1 MKITKTQ
8 IDYLRHRLQE
18 IKSEKMKEFSKD
30 IEKCWSDLDVAEAI
44 KSGLIKMKAKKDL
57 RTDNEYSKTGYR
69 SCYITNIFDTSKFEE
84 KYEINFKA
92 QQVYEDKL
100 DKKMTEIMD
109 KVVLSDLLIEEAVS
123 EFKKL

>member
-30 IEKCWSDLDVAEAI
+30 VDKYWSDLDVAEAI

-57 RTDNEYSKTGYR
+57 RADGEYSKLGYR
-69 SCYITNIFDTSKFEE
+69 SCYITNIFDTTKFEE
-84 KYEINFKA
+84 KYAVNLKA
-92 QQVYEDKL
+92 QQEYEEKL

-109 KVVLSDLLIEEAVS
+109 KVVLSDLLIEEAVA

>member
-8 IDYLRHRLQE
+8 IDYLRNRLQE
-18 IKSEKMKEFSKD
+18 IKYEKKKEFSKD
-30 IEKCWSDLDVAEAI
+30 LDKYWSDLDVAEAI

-57 RTDNEYSKTGYR
+57 RTDKEYSQTGHR
-69 SCYITNIFDTSKFEE
+69 LCYITDIFDTAKFEE
-84 KYEINFKA
+84 KYAVNLKA
-92 QQVYEDKL
+92 QLEYEEKL

-109 KVVLSDLLIEEAVS
+109 KVVLSDLLIEEAVA

>member
-8 IDYLRHRLQE
+8 IDYLRQRLHD
-18 IKSEKMKEFSKD
+18 IKSDKLKEFSKD
-30 IEKCWSDLDVAEAI
+30 SVKYWSDLDVAEAI

-57 RTDNEYSKTGYR
+57 RTDNEYSKIGYR
-69 SCYITNIFDTSKFEE
+69 CCNINNIFDTTKFEE
-84 KYEINFKA
+84 KYNANWKA
-92 QQVYEDKL
+92 QQEYEDKL

-109 KVVLSDLLIEEAVS
+109 KVVLSDLMIEEAVA

>member
-18 IKSEKMKEFSKD
+18 IKYEKKKEFSKD
-30 IEKCWSDLDVAEAI
+30 LNKYWSDLDVAEAI
-44 KSGLIKMKAKKDL
+44 KSGLIKMKPKKDL
-57 RTDNEYSKTGYR
+57 RTDNEYSKTGHHL
-69 SCYITNIFDTSKFEE
+69 CYITDIFDTTKFEE
-84 KYEINFKA
+84 KYSVNLKA
-92 QQVYEDKL
+92 QLEYEEKL

-109 KVVLSDLLIEEAVS
+109 KVVLSDLLIEEAVA

>member
-18 IKSEKMKEFSKD
+18 IKYEKEKEYSKD
-30 IEKCWSDLDVAEAI
+30 LDKCWSDLDVAEAI
-44 KSGLIKMKAKKDL
+44 KSGLIKMKPKKDL
-57 RTDNEYSKTGYR
+57 RDNKIYSKTGCH
-69 SCYITNIFDTSKFEE
+69 SCYITDIFDTTKFKE
-84 KYEINFKA
+84 KYAVNLKA
-92 QQVYEDKL
+92 QQEYEEKL

-109 KVVLSDLLIEEAVS
+109 KVVLSDLLIEEAVA